1 MRYVSRRPRAREA
14 GGDGGERSRPPCR
27 TGNSAVRAAPEAR
40 GRGRAVRLAGALAA
54 RVMAR
59 GARPF
64 PWMAEASTG
73 VIALDARLGFT
84 PRGNDLPRVL

>member
-1 MRYVSRRPRAREA
+1 
-14 GGDGGERSRPPCR
+14 
-27 TGNSAVRAAPEAR
+27 
-40 GRGRAVRLAGALAA
+40 
-54 RVMAR
+54 MAR